1 MHSTKWMDLKR
12 NQSQKVILRF
22 YETARTGKSIEIER
36 DYQFSSTVEHGKL
49 GNNGYRV
56 YMGFLFNENTI
67 FDLGGGCTASIIVT
81 FKKCIKKPQN
91 QLYPYLSVCR
101 TQTPDGL

>member
-36 DYQFSSTVEHGKL
+36 DY
-49 GNNGYRV
+49 
-56 YMGFLFNENTI
+56 
-67 FDLGGGCTASIIVT
+67 
-81 FKKCIKKPQN
+81 
-91 QLYPYLSVCR
+91 
-101 TQTPDGL
+101 